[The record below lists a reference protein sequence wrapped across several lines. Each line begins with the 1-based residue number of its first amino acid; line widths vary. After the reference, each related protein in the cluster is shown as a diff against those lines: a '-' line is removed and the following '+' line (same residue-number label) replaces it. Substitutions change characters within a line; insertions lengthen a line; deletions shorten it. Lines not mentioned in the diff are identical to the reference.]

1 VSEKDARTD
10 RRRSTLSKGRIGPT
24 KRRDHTEM
32 KAIIPAAGLGTR
44 FLPVT
49 KAQPKEML
57 PVVDKPVIQYVVE
70 EAVAAGVEDILI
82 VTGRGKRAIEDHFD
96 RSVELEEQLERSGAA
111 EKLRS
116 VRAISEIAE
125 VFYVRQK
132 RPRGLGH
139 AVLCG
144 APFTVD
150 EPFFVLLGDVLS
162 PRSGLLSRLTKV
174 HEKHGGSVLAVTPVE
189 PAYVSRYGVIAGHE
203 VEPGVW
209 EVTDLVEKPAVNE
222 APTTFAI
229 FGRYLLTPAIMDI
242 LPHVPPGRGDE
253 IQLTDALRQLLATEK
268 IHAVVEEKPGYD
280 TGNVLAW
287 LEANVALALE
297 SPEHGVALRA
307 SLERML
313 GAAER

>member
-1 VSEKDARTD
+1 
-10 RRRSTLSKGRIGPT
+10 
-24 KRRDHTEM
+24 M

-70 EAVAAGVEDILI
+70 EAVAAGAADILL

-96 RSVELEEQLERSGAA
+96 RSLELEELLERSGATDR
-111 EKLRS
+111 LRQ
-116 VRAISEIAE
+116 VRAVSELAE
-125 VFYVRQK
+125 IFYVRQK

-144 APFTVD
+144 APHINN
-150 EPFFVLLGDVLS
+150 EAFFVLLGDVIV
-162 PRSGLLSRLTKV
+162 PRKDCLPRLKDV
-174 HEKHGGSVLAVTPVE
+174 HDRLGGSVIAVTPVE
-189 PAYVSRYGVIAGHE
+189 PAMVSRYGVIAGHE

-222 APTTFAI
+222 APSNLAI
-229 FGRYLLTPAIMDI
+229 FGRYLLTPQIMEI
-242 LPHVPPGRGDE
+242 LPHVKPGRGDE
-253 IQLTDALRQLLATEK
+253 IQLTDALRELLKVER
-268 IHAVVEEKPGYD
+268 IYAVVEENPGYD

-287 LEANVALALE
+287 LEANVGLALA
-297 SPEHGVALRA
+297 SGEHGAALRQL
-307 SLERML
+307 LERML
-313 GAAER
+313 ER

>member
-1 VSEKDARTD
+1 
-10 RRRSTLSKGRIGPT
+10 
-24 KRRDHTEM
+24 M

-70 EAVAAGVEDILI
+70 EAVAAGASDILL

-96 RSVELEEQLERSGAA
+96 RSVELEELLERCGAVDR
-111 EKLRS
+111 LRQ
-116 VRAISEIAE
+116 VRAVSELADI
-125 VFYVRQK
+125 FYVRQK

-144 APFTVD
+144 AAYTNN
-150 EPFFVLLGDVLS
+150 EPFFVLLGDVIV
-162 PRSGLLSRLTKV
+162 PRRDCLPRLKDV
-174 HEKHGGSVLAVTPVE
+174 YDRFGGSVVAVTPVE
-189 PAYVSRYGVIAGHE
+189 PAMVSRYGVIAGNE
-203 VEPGVW
+203 IEPGVW

-222 APTTFAI
+222 APSTLAI
-229 FGRYLLTPAIMDI
+229 FGRYLLTPAIMEV
-242 LPHVPPGRGDE
+242 LPHVKPGRGDE
-253 IQLTDALRQLLATEK
+253 IQLTDALRELLKTEK
-268 IHAVVEEKPGYD
+268 IYAVVEEDPGYD

-287 LEANVALALE
+287 LEANVELALK
-297 SPEHGVALRA
+297 SHEHGAALRA

-313 GAAER
+313 GAGDK